1 MSGIVIPLPG
11 LAVHIW
17 SEPHGGF
24 GVKTMRGRI
33 DPDFPPCDHQAFD
46 DHGIALDHALAIQE
60 RTGLPVITHVEG
72 FL

>member
-1 MSGIVIPLPG
+1 MSATVIPLPG

-24 GVKTMRGRI
+24 GVKTVRGPI
-33 DPDFPPCDHQAFD
+33 DPDFPPSGHQPFY

-72 FL
+72 Y